1 MVLLAATDALTAQQL
16 PSDVLPLALPARDPL
31 SPARAITPSL

>member
-16 PSDVLPLALPARDPL
+16 PSDVLPLHVQMK
-31 SPARAITPSL
+31 PSSHGQMQR